1 MRNMIAIVRKELR
14 AYFVSP
20 VAYVVI
26 AAYLLMSGIF
36 FAILL
41 TAPTGAAT
49 ANLDIVFGNVP
60 VVLLI
65 VAPALT
71 MRLLAEEQ
79 RSGTVELLLTAPVRD
94 WEVVIGKYLASLVLY
109 LIPVAMTMTYIVIL
123 KRYASP
129 DMGPMLGGY
138 LGIVL
143 FGAAFLAVGMLATA
157 LTQNQV
163 VAALISIA
171 VLLALWLINAFAG
184 AVQGPLSS
192 ALQYLSIISHYSEFY
207 SGVIDTR
214 HVAYYLSVIVVSL
227 FLSVRVLE
235 TRRWT

>member
-1 MRNMIAIVRKELR
+1 MGNMIAIMRKELR
-14 AYFVSP
+14 TYFVSP

-41 TAPTGAAT
+41 TAPTGAAESR
-49 ANLDIVFGNVP
+49 LDIVFGNVP

-79 RSGTVELLLTAPVRD
+79 KSGTIELLLTSPVRD
-94 WEVVIGKYLASLVLY
+94 WEVVVGKYLASLVLY
-109 LIPVAMTMTYIVIL
+109 LIPVAMTLIYVVIL
-123 KRYASP
+123 RRYSSP
-129 DMGPMLGGY
+129 DLGPMLGGY

-143 FGAAFLAVGMLATA
+143 FGAAFLSVGMLATT

-163 VAALISIA
+163 IAALISIA
-171 VLLALWLINAFAG
+171 LLLALWLINAFANV
-184 AVQGPLSS
+184 VQGPISS
-192 ALQYLSIISHYSEFY
+192 ALQYLSIISHYNEFY

-214 HVAYYLSVIVVSL
+214 HVIYYLSVIAVSI

>member
-1 MRNMIAIVRKELR
+1 MGNMIAIMRKELR
-14 AYFVSP
+14 TYFVSP

-26 AAYLLMSGIF
+26 AAYLLMCGIF

-41 TAPTGAAT
+41 TAPTGAAESR
-49 ANLDIVFGNVP
+49 LDIVFGNVP

-79 RSGTVELLLTAPVRD
+79 KSGTIELLLTSPVRD
-94 WEVVIGKYLASLVLY
+94 WEVVVGKYLSSLVLY
-109 LIPVAMTMTYIVIL
+109 AIPVVVTMIYIVIL
-123 KRYASP
+123 KRYSSP
-129 DMGPMLGGY
+129 DLGPMLGGF
-138 LGIVL
+138 LGIFL
-143 FGAAFLAVGMLATA
+143 LGAAFLAVGMLATA

-171 VLLALWLINAFAG
+171 VLLALWLINAFAS
-184 AVQGPLSS
+184 AVQAPLSS
-192 ALQYLSIISHYSEFY
+192 VLQYLSIISHYSEFY

-214 HVAYYLSVIVVSL
+214 HVVYYLSVIVVSL

>member
-1 MRNMIAIVRKELR
+1 MGNMIAIMRKELR
-14 AYFVSP
+14 TYFVSP

-26 AAYLLMSGIF
+26 AAYLLMCGIF

-41 TAPTGAAT
+41 TAPTGAAESSL
-49 ANLDIVFGNVP
+49 NIVFGNVP

-79 RSGTVELLLTAPVRD
+79 KSGTVELLLTSPVRD
-94 WEVVIGKYLASLVLY
+94 WEVVVGKYLASVVLY
-109 LIPVAMTMTYIVIL
+109 LVPVVTTMLYILIL
-123 KRYASP
+123 KRYSSP
-129 DMGPMLGGY
+129 DLGPMLGGY

-143 FGAAFLAVGMLATA
+143 LGAAFLAVGMLATA

-171 VLLALWLINAFAG
+171 ILLALWLINAFAG

-192 ALQYLSIISHYSEFY
+192 VLEYLSVISHYSEFY

-214 HVAYYLSVIVVSL
+214 HVVYYLSVIVVSL